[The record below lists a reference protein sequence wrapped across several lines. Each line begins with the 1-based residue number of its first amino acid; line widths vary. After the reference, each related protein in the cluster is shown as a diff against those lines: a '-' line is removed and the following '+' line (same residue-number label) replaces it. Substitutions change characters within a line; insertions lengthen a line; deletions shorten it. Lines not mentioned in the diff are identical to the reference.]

1 LLQCQARTGALRDR
15 ALALVAQCVGGVV
28 LARNVGD
35 PALAD
40 SFRRAARAKVLRNR
54 GLGLNHAQM

>member
-1 LLQCQARTGALRDR
+1 VALRDG